1 MNWPIEVWISI
12 IIGIVPIVWG
22 IVKWFWE
29 RFYGVKKRALAI
41 EYIDSKQYFHK
52 KNDKLELKV
61 IYNNVTTCDAVVTLR
76 IAIKNTGKEDISK
89 NALIDPIKISFSDK
103 YEILEVVRVNEYEKI
118 KPNIVYTNDVIML
131 SWALLKHQDQFEVDI
146 IAQNKSVEK
155 ERELSVDFYNSLS
168 YDLNI
173 EGVDDISCEKKI
185 TAKEKIIINSRKQIA
200 FIVIYAA
207 VLTLCAFLTKSRSD
221 FDYRLILQR
230 DSTCVESLVSIFSKE
245 NLVEVDAFEEVLP
258 IEEFNKCY
266 VIGGIPTGLPNRNKV
281 SLIIYT
287 SAAICC
293 YIGTILLLAM
303 HYLKK
308 KKLLGKGKQVNK
320 G

>member
-1 MNWPIEVWISI
+1 MKYFASD
-12 IIGIVPIVWG
+12 
-22 IVKWFWE
+22 IVK
-29 RFYGVKKRALAI
+29 RARKIA
-41 EYIDSKQYFHK
+41 D
-52 KNDKLELKV
+52 LENSDF
-61 IYNNVTTCDAVVTLR
+61 INWYEEVTTLNDAYEALYQELVDINDPSFIRIIDTVDRHIQLPADFHQLRCVTL
-76 IAIKNTGKEDISK
+76 IKNGFST
-89 NALIDPIKISFSDK
+89 PILRRSFS
-103 YEILEVVRVNEYEKI
+103 E
-118 KPNIVYTNDVIML
+118 
-131 SWALLKHQDQFEVDI
+131 S
-146 IAQNKSVEK
+146 
-155 ERELSVDFYNSLS
+155 YNSLS